1 MIMSEET
8 EFERNKKA
16 LRDYILNNKEKV
28 AKDLEEMREKSNQN
42 NMSPKEKEYNR
53 FKQVC
58 MIKNN
63 AKQKAEELVWKFG
76 KSINKLEMTYSQA
89 KECALI
95 AVDEIIENL
104 VDLSNGEFTFISNV
118 QYWQEVKQEIELL

>member
-1 MIMSEET
+1 
-8 EFERNKKA
+8 
-16 LRDYILNNKEKV
+16 
-28 AKDLEEMREKSNQN
+28 
-42 NMSPKEKEYNR
+42 MSPKEKEYNR

-76 KSINKLEMTYSQA
+76 KSINKLEMTYSQS

-95 AVDEIIENL
+95 AVEELILNSFPGVIKCHWE
-104 VDLSNGEFTFISNV
+104 
-118 QYWQEVKQEIELL
+118 EVKQEIEKL

>member
-1 MIMSEET
+1 MT
-8 EFERNKKA
+8 
-16 LRDYILNNKEKV
+16 
-28 AKDLEEMREKSNQN
+28 
-42 NMSPKEKEYNR
+42 PKEKEYNR

-95 AVDEIIENL
+95 LVDEILNCPAMNDCEQVKYSDGSYAREYYEVPNK
-104 VDLSNGEFTFISNV
+104 
-118 QYWQEVKQEIELL
+118 YWNKVKQEIEKL